1 MNTMLLTF
9 ISLSSFLSFQ
19 PLASNQGLLDSEI
32 FSFQVEYPD
41 NQSKTFASEDEFY
54 AKLDK
59 KLYTEYE
66 NAAYSMR
73 KKIFF
78 HEVPDAELI
87 FRTKTNLP
95 GEKWNISSF
104 PFIHPNRQ
112 VYFLASFQ
120 QNEKEEFHKYT
131 IIDAETNTVLLG
143 GNHYHLYD
151 NPYK

>member
-1 MNTMLLTF
+1 MNTMLLAF
-9 ISLSSFLSFQ
+9 LSLSSFLYFQ
-19 PLASNQGLLDSEI
+19 PLASNQILLATETS
-32 FSFQVEYPD
+32 SFQVEYPD
-41 NQSKTFASEDEFY
+41 NLSKTFASEDEFY

-78 HEVPDAELI
+78 HEVPDAELL
-87 FRTKTNLP
+87 FLMKSNLP
-95 GEKWNISSF
+95 GEKWNLFSF
-104 PFIHPNRQ
+104 PSIHPNRQ

-131 IIDAETNTVLLG
+131 VLDAETNVLLLG
-143 GNHYHLYD
+143 GNHYHLYE
-151 NPYK
+151 NP